1 MMNNRGSGEARV
13 HREDN
18 WPIVLGLEFAGRGN
32 FNLISAWALV
42 DDYLAADP
50 SGEWREWFPIA
61 SLGELSVILRYRHE
75 VTAPAM
81 RVSRTKEGWSA
92 SCRLPAG
99 AYSGLDVFGMMRHVC
114 EHVSAALEKISIRA
128 ELRDP
133 PCEADALL
141 SSVQEWSLSQG
152 ITDPVAHQKAIWDAA
167 REDGRVLTFN
177 VPRLEPVTLNSA
189 MPARGERGPALP
201 APDSRRCDAA
211 PRR

>member
-1 MMNNRGSGEARV
+1 MMNNRGGGEARV

-42 DDYLAADP
+42 DDYLTADP
-50 SGEWREWFPIA
+50 SGEWRAWFPIA
-61 SLGELSVILRYRHE
+61 SVGELSVILRYRHE

-114 EHVSAALEKISIRA
+114 EHVTAALERISIRA

-133 PCEADALL
+133 PCGADALFD
-141 SSVQEWSLSQG
+141 SVQEWALSQG

-167 REDGRVLTFN
+167 RED
-177 VPRLEPVTLNSA
+177 EQY
-189 MPARGERGPALP
+189 
-201 APDSRRCDAA
+201 
-211 PRR
+211 